1 MSVKFNLSMLAP
13 PSAGITPTSSVTA
26 ELKSMAPLSLTPLV
40 APKASTASPASTARS
55 SAGAS
60 AVALP
65 AERSPVTERRC
76 AYFGELQVQL
86 MHRLRQPVSV
96 MAEPAGRRAVS
107 ASMRADCLV
116 VLAAFN
122 GNDVSDPVPGI

>member
-1 MSVKFNLSMLAP
+1 MSVKFNLSMPAP

-40 APKASTASPASTARS
+40 APKASTSSTSSTSRS
-55 SAGAS
+55 SAGVS

-76 AYFGELQVQL
+76 AYFGELQAQL
-86 MHRLRQPVSV
+86 MHRLRQPVSA
-96 MAEPAGRRAVS
+96 MAEPAGHSTVS
-107 ASMRADCLV
+107 ASMRADCIA

-122 GNDVSDPVPGI
+122 GHEVPDPVPGI